1 MNTELFI
8 AKRISSSSQRTFSKV
23 IVQVAITGIALGV
36 AVMIASFAIVTGF
49 KAEIRDK
56 IIGFA
61 GAIQLVKYDLSTSLE
76 NNAIRLNDKARQSI
90 KNTPEITHVQSFA
103 TKTGIISTNGEI
115 EGVVLKGVGTDF
127 NWKFY
132 ADKMVEG
139 NMLRLNNDS
148 ITNEV
153 LLSKFTADRLKVK
166 TGDNILMYFVQEPLR
181 RRKFKIAGIFDLG
194 IEELDK
200 MYVLG
205 DIKVVQRLND
215 WKNGEV
221 GGYEL
226 AVNDYRKID
235 SLSKYIF
242 ENAGED
248 LAAYSA
254 RERFPAIFDWLALLD
269 VNAIVILVL
278 MLLVAGINMISA
290 LLILILERT
299 NMIGLLKALGYTSW
313 GIRKIFLYK
322 ASYLILRGM
331 LIGNVLGIG
340 FCLIQQKFRV
350 ISLDQQS
357 YYMKFVPVEINW
369 VTVGVLNIGTLIVC
383 MLMLLVPSMLIT
395 RITPVK
401 ALRFK

>member
-23 IVQVAITGIALGV
+23 IVRIAITGIALGL

-56 IIGFA
+56 IIGFS

-76 NNAIRLNDKARQSI
+76 NTPIKLNAQAEHLLKTTA
-90 KNTPEITHVQSFA
+90 EITHVQAFA
-103 TKTGIISTNGEI
+103 TKTGIISANEDI
-115 EGVVLKGVGTDF
+115 EGVVLKGVDMDF
-127 NWKFY
+127 DWSFY
-132 ADKMVEG
+132 ADKMVSG
-139 NMLRLNNDS
+139 STLKLNKDS
-148 ITNEV
+148 VTNEIM
-153 LLSKFTADRLKVK
+153 LSKFTADRLKVK
-166 TGDNILMYFVQEPLR
+166 AGDVVLMYFIQEPMR

-194 IEELDK
+194 IEELNK
-200 MYVLG
+200 LYVIG

-215 WKNGEV
+215 WSKQEV

-226 AVNDYRKID
+226 AVSDYKKID
-235 SLSKYIF
+235 TLSKEIF
-242 ENAGED
+242 NKAGED

-254 RERFPAIFDWLALLD
+254 RERFPAIFEWLALLD

-299 NMIGLLKALGYTSW
+299 NMIGLLKALGFTNLN
-313 GIRKIFLYK
+313 IRKIFLYK

-331 LIGNVLGIG
+331 FIGNVIGIG
-340 FCLIQQKFRV
+340 FCLVQEKFKF

-357 YYMKFVPVEINW
+357 YYMKFVPIEINW
-369 VTVGVLNIGTLIVC
+369 LTVLILNVGTLLIS
-383 MLMLLVPSMLIT
+383 MLMLLIPSMLVT